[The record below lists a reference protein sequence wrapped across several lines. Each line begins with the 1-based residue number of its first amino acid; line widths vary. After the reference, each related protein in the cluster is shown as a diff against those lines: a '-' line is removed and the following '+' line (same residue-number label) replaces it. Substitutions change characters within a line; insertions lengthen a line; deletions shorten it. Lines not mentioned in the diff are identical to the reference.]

1 MNPMRKTHLRSRVFL
16 ITALYALVLFAVTI
30 GLSWRAR
37 VTQERWSRL
46 MRVETEAIS
55 GLDALMRSQNGFR
68 NRLEGMLRAGEP
80 PADAVARYVTVK
92 QLLHTPALEAI
103 DKGLLVARVRA
114 YESLLADLPQ
124 ALAESGTPSALRDL
138 GVASA
143 AINHEAQ
150 RIVTTR
156 KREIDR
162 QLPALERDTHD
173 MMLSGLAVTYMLAIF
188 SFAVARLTL
197 AKVVKPIEELSAA
210 ASRIAAGDLTARAPV
225 GGDHEIAQLGG
236 AFNRMAAA
244 LAASHAELAERARTD
259 DLTGMPNF
267 RAFRER
273 IDEEIRRADRYPE
286 LFGVLVLDLDR
297 FKKYND
303 SFGHLAGNEALQRV
317 AAVLRD
323 TVRGVDFAARYGGE
337 EFAVI
342 VPEIEP
348 DALLAIAERVR
359 AGVESLPALPGTS
372 RITISIGA
380 ALFPA
385 DGKTPEELFQTADVR
400 LYEAK
405 EQGRN
410 RVVGPAL
417 KSRMLN
423 AER

>member
-1 MNPMRKTHLRSRVFL
+1 VRKTHLRSRVFL
-16 ITALYALVLFAVTI
+16 ITTVYALVLFAVTL

-37 VTQERWSRL
+37 VTQQRWSRL

-55 GLDALMRSQNGFR
+55 GLDSLMRAQNSFR
-68 NRLEGMLRAGEP
+68 SRLDGALRAGEP
-80 PADAVARYVTVK
+80 PADVVARYVTVK
-92 QLLHTPALEAI
+92 QLLHTSALEAI
-103 DKGLLVARVRA
+103 DKGLLVARVNA
-114 YESLLADLPQ
+114 FESLLADLP
-124 ALAESGTPSALRDL
+124 ESTRESDLPTVRRDL
-138 GVASA
+138 GAASA
-143 AINHEAQ
+143 AVTHEAQ
-150 RIVTTR
+150 RIVNTR

-162 QLPALERDTHD
+162 QLPELERDTHD
-173 MMLSGLAVTYMLAIF
+173 MMQSGLAVTYIIAIF

-236 AFNRMAAA
+236 AFNRMATA
-244 LAASHAELAERARTD
+244 LSASHAELAERARTD
-259 DLTGMPNF
+259 DLTRMPNF

-273 IDEEIRRADRYPE
+273 IDEEIARADRYPE
-286 LFGVLVLDLDR
+286 QFGVLVLDLDR

-303 SFGHLAGNEALQRV
+303 SYGHLAGNEALQRV
-317 AAVLRD
+317 AAVLREA
-323 TVRGVDFAARYGGE
+323 VRSVDFAARYGGE

-348 DALLAIAERVR
+348 AALLAIAERVR
-359 AGVESLPALPGTS
+359 AGVEALPALPGTS
-372 RITISIGA
+372 SITISIGA

-405 EQGRN
+405 EKGRN
-410 RVVGPAL
+410 CVVGPGA
-417 KSRMLN
+417 KSEVRRVKS
-423 AER
+423 ER

>member
-1 MNPMRKTHLRSRVFL
+1 V
-16 ITALYALVLFAVTI
+16 
-30 GLSWRAR
+30 
-37 VTQERWSRL
+37 
-46 MRVETEAIS
+46 
-55 GLDALMRSQNGFR
+55 
-68 NRLEGMLRAGEP
+68 
-80 PADAVARYVTVK
+80 
-92 QLLHTPALEAI
+92 
-103 DKGLLVARVRA
+103 
-114 YESLLADLPQ
+114 
-124 ALAESGTPSALRDL
+124 
-138 GVASA
+138 
-143 AINHEAQ
+143 NHEAQ

-173 MMLSGLAVTYMLAIF
+173 MMLSGLAVTYIIAIF

-197 AKVVKPIEELSAA
+197 AKVVKPIEDLSAA

-236 AFNRMAAA
+236 AFNRMASA

-273 IDEEIRRADRYPE
+273 IDEEILRADRYPE

-303 SFGHLAGNEALQRV
+303 SFGHLAGNEALRRV
-317 AAVLRD
+317 AAVLRE

-342 VPEIEP
+342 VPQVEP
-348 DALLAIAERVR
+348 DALLAIAERIR

-372 RITISIGA
+372 SITISIGA

-385 DGKTPEELFQTADVR
+385 DGATPEELFQAADVR
-400 LYEAK
+400 LYQAK
-405 EQGRN
+405 EEGRN
-410 RVVGPAL
+410 QVVGPERRRE
-417 KSRMLN
+417 KS
-423 AER
+423 EG